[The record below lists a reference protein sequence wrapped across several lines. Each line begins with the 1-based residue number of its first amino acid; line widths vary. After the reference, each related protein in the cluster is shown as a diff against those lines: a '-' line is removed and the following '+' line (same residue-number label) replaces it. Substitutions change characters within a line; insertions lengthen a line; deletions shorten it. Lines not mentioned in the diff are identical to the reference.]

1 MTYLI
6 SLMIAQQSRNKSRSS
21 WYNTFMYVPKYSI
34 SPEVFG
40 AVSEIAEVKAI
51 VERSRVLPLN
61 QLQLQREAMI
71 RMVHTSTS
79 IEGNPLEE
87 YQVDKVLSGMSI
99 AADERSIIEV
109 KNYQAA
115 LKEVE
120 KLAEEDEPL
129 NEKIILQIHEIAM
142 KGLLPPEKTGHFR
155 PGPIYIV
162 DDMGNGKEKLRYEG
176 PPAEDL
182 KKLLK
187 NLLDWLK
194 KADKDQLHPVLK
206 AGIFHTQF
214 VHIHPFSDGNGR
226 VTRLLTNLLL
236 YKDKWDFRKVI
247 VLEGFYNKNRQDY
260 YNALSYGWDVK
271 YEEGAEITDWLE
283 YFMAGFLIE
292 ARKVAQKIESLGMS
306 KTHDKNTTVYLDPDE
321 LKIMDFIIS
330 TGKLRSD
337 DAVKLLNIAK
347 RTAQLKLKNLVGK
360 GVIKTEGK
368 GPATIYIQ
376 S

>member
-1 MTYLI
+1 
-6 SLMIAQQSRNKSRSS
+6 
-21 WYNTFMYVPKYSI
+21 MYQPKFSI

-99 AADERSIIEV
+99 AADDRSIIEV
-109 KNYQAA
+109 KNYQSA

-120 KLAEEDEPL
+120 KLAEEDGVL
-129 NEKIILQIHEIAM
+129 DEKTILQIHEIAM
-142 KGLLPPEKTGHFR
+142 KGLLPPEKVGKFR

-176 PPAEDL
+176 PPEKDL
-182 KKLLK
+182 KKLIK
-187 NLLDWLK
+187 ELLTWLE
-194 KADKDQLHPVLK
+194 KANKDELHPVLK

-247 VLEGFYNKNRQDY
+247 VLEEFYNKNRQNY
-260 YNALSYGWDVK
+260 YNALAYGWDIK
-271 YEEGAEITDWLE
+271 YQEGADITDWIE

-292 ARKVAQKIESLGMS
+292 ARKVATKIQSLGMA
-306 KTHDKNTTVYLDPDE
+306 KTHNKEETVYLDADE
-321 LKIMDFIIS
+321 IKIMDYLA
-330 TGKLRSD
+330 TTHKLKSD
-337 DAVKLLNIAK
+337 DLVKLLNIAK
-347 RTAQLKLKNLVGK
+347 RTAQLKLKALVEK
-360 GVIKTEGK
+360 GVIKSEGK
-368 GPATIYIQ
+368 GPATFYVANT
-376 S
+376 

>member
-1 MTYLI
+1 
-6 SLMIAQQSRNKSRSS
+6 
-21 WYNTFMYVPKYSI
+21 MYVPKYSI

-120 KLAEEDEPL
+120 KLAEENKPLDE
-129 NEKIILQIHEIAM
+129 KTILEIHEIAM
-142 KGLLPPEKTGHFR
+142 KGLLPAEKVGKFR

-162 DDMGNGKEKLRYEG
+162 DDMGDGKEKLRYEG
-176 PPAEDL
+176 PSADDL
-182 KKLLK
+182 KKLIK
-187 NLLDWLK
+187 ELLTWLE
-194 KADKDQLHPVLK
+194 KANKDELHPVLK

-226 VTRLLTNLLL
+226 VTRLLTNLIL

-247 VLEGFYNKNRQDY
+247 VLEGFYNKNREDY
-260 YNALSYGWDVK
+260 YNALSYGWEPK
-271 YEEGAEITDWLE
+271 YGEGADITDWIE

-292 ARKVAQKIESLGMS
+292 ARKVAQKIQSLGMA
-306 KTHDKNTTVYLDPDE
+306 KTHDKAATVYLDGDE
-321 LKIMDFIIS
+321 IKIMDYLA
-330 TGKLRSD
+330 TTHKLKSD
-337 DAVKLLNIAK
+337 DLVKLLNIAK
-347 RTAQLKLKNLVGK
+347 RTAQLKLKGLVEK
-360 GVIKTEGK
+360 GVIKAEGK
-368 GPATIYIQ
+368 GPSTFYVTTEG
-376 S
+376 

>member
-1 MTYLI
+1 
-6 SLMIAQQSRNKSRSS
+6 
-21 WYNTFMYVPKYSI
+21 MYSPKYSI

-99 AADERSIIEV
+99 AADEKSIIEV
-109 KNYQAA
+109 KNYQTA
-115 LKEVE
+115 LKEIE
-120 KLAEEDEPL
+120 KIAEENKSLD
-129 NEKIILQIHEIAM
+129 EKIILHIHEIAM
-142 KGLLPPEKTGHFR
+142 KGLLPATKVGVFR

-162 DDMGNGKEKLRYEG
+162 DDMGDGKEKLRYEG

-182 KKLLK
+182 KKLIK
-187 NLLDWLK
+187 DLLNWLD
-194 KADKDQLHPVLK
+194 KANKDQLHPVLK

-260 YNALSYGWDVK
+260 YNALAYGWDMK
-271 YEEGAEITDWLE
+271 YEEGSDITDWIE

-292 ARKVAQKIESLGMS
+292 ARKVSQKIESLGMA
-306 KTHDKNTTVYLDPDE
+306 KTHDKSTTVYLDGDE
-321 LKIMDFIIS
+321 LKIMDFLIS
-330 TGKLRSD
+330 TGKLTSED
-337 DAVKLLNIAK
+337 IIKLLHIAK
-347 RTAQLKLKNLVGK
+347 RTAQLKLKNLIEK
-360 GVIKTEGK
+360 GVIKSEGK
-368 GPATIYIQ
+368 GPSTFYT
-376 S
+376 SNT

>member
-1 MTYLI
+1 MFI
-6 SLMIAQQSRNKSRSS
+6 
-21 WYNTFMYVPKYSI
+21 PKYSI
-34 SPEVFG
+34 SPEVLG
-40 AVSEIAEVKAI
+40 AVSEISEVKVI

-87 YQVDKVLSGMSI
+87 YQVDKVLSGMSV
-99 AADERSIIEV
+99 AADDKSIIEV

-120 KLAEEDEPL
+120 KLAEANEPL
-129 NEKIILQIHEIAM
+129 DEKTILHLHAISM
-142 KGLLPPEKTGHFR
+142 KGLLPPEKTGAYR

-176 PPAEDL
+176 PPATDL
-182 KKLLK
+182 KKLIKELM
-187 NLLDWLK
+187 DWLK
-194 KADKDQLHPVLK
+194 KADKDELHPVLK

-247 VLEGFYNKNRQDY
+247 VLEEFYNKNRQDY
-260 YNALSYGWDVK
+260 YNALAYGWDQDYK
-271 YEEGAEITDWLE
+271 EGADITDWLE
-283 YFMAGFLIE
+283 YFMAGFLVE
-292 ARKVAQKIESLGMS
+292 ARKVAKKIQSLGMD
-306 KTHDKNTTVYLDPDE
+306 KTHDKASTVYLDGDE
-321 LKIMDFIIS
+321 LKIMDFLIS
-330 TGKLRSD
+330 TGKLKSED
-337 DAVKLLNIAK
+337 VIKLLNIAK
-347 RTAQLKLKNLVGK
+347 RTAQLKLKNLVEK
-360 GVIKTEGK
+360 GVIKSEGK
-368 GPATIYIQ
+368 GPSTFYI
-376 S
+376 SNT

>member
-1 MTYLI
+1 
-6 SLMIAQQSRNKSRSS
+6 
-21 WYNTFMYVPKYSI
+21 MYVPKYSI

-120 KLAEEDEPL
+120 KLAEDEGSL
-129 NEKIILQIHEIAM
+129 DEKTILHIHEIAM
-142 KGLLPPEKTGHFR
+142 KGLLPSEKVGKFR

-162 DDMGNGKEKLRYEG
+162 DDLGDGKEKLRYEG
-176 PPAEDL
+176 PPADDL
-182 KKLLK
+182 KKLIK
-187 NLLDWLK
+187 ELLDWLK

-247 VLEGFYNKNRQDY
+247 VLEEFYNKNRQDY
-260 YNALSYGWDVK
+260 YNALSYGWEVK
-271 YEEGAEITDWLE
+271 YENGADITDWLE

-292 ARKVAQKIESLGMS
+292 ARKVAQKIESLGMA
-306 KTHDKNTTVYLDPDE
+306 KTHDKAATVYLDPDE

-330 TGKLRSD
+330 TGKLKSD

-347 RTAQLKLKNLVGK
+347 RTAQLKLKNLVEK

>member
-1 MTYLI
+1 M
-6 SLMIAQQSRNKSRSS
+6 
-21 WYNTFMYVPKYSI
+21 FVPKYSI

-87 YQVDKVLSGMSI
+87 YQVDKVLSGMSV

-120 KLAEEDEPL
+120 KLADRENPLDE
-129 NEKIILQIHEIAM
+129 KTILDLHSLAM
-142 KGLLPPEKTGHFR
+142 KGLLPKEKTGAFR

-162 DDMGNGKEKLRYEG
+162 DDMGDGKEKLRYEG
-176 PPAEDL
+176 PPSEDL
-182 KKLLK
+182 KKLIK
-187 NLLDWLK
+187 ELLDWLK

-226 VTRLLTNLLL
+226 VTRLLTNLIL

-247 VLEGFYNKNRQDY
+247 VLEEFYNKNRQDY

-271 YEEGAEITDWLE
+271 YEERADITDWIE

-292 ARKVAQKIESLGMS
+292 ARKVAQKIQSLGMG
-306 KTHDKNTTVYLDPDE
+306 KTADKSTTVYLDPDE
-321 LKIMDFIIS
+321 LKIMDFLIS
-330 TGKLRSD
+330 NGKLRSED
-337 DAVKLLNIAK
+337 VIKLLNIAK
-347 RTAQLKLKNLVGK
+347 RTAQLKLKNLVEK
-360 GVIKTEGK
+360 GVIKSEGK
-368 GPATIYIQ
+368 GPATFYVAT
-376 S
+376 

>member
-1 MTYLI
+1 M
-6 SLMIAQQSRNKSRSS
+6 
-21 WYNTFMYVPKYSI
+21 FVPKYSI

-109 KNYQAA
+109 KNYQNA

-120 KLAEEDEPL
+120 KLAEEGKSLDE
-129 NEKIILQIHEIAM
+129 KTILHLHSLAM
-142 KGLLPPEKTGHFR
+142 KGLLPPEKTGAYR

-162 DDMGNGKEKLRYEG
+162 DDMGDGKEKLRYQG
-176 PPAEDL
+176 PPADDL
-182 KKLLK
+182 KKLIK
-187 NLLDWLK
+187 ELLDWLK
-194 KADKDQLHPVLK
+194 KADKEELHPVLK

-247 VLEGFYNKNRQDY
+247 VLEEFYNKNRQDY
-260 YNALSYGWDVK
+260 YNALAYGWEQEFKD
-271 YEEGAEITDWLE
+271 GADLTDWLE
-283 YFMAGFLIE
+283 YFMAGFLVE
-292 ARKVAQKIESLGMS
+292 ARKVAQKIQSLGMA
-306 KTHDKNTTVYLDPDE
+306 KTHDKAQTVYLDPDE
-321 LKIMDFIIS
+321 VKIMDYLATAHQFKSEDIM
-330 TGKLRSD
+330 
-337 DAVKLLNIAK
+337 KLLNIAK
-347 RTAQLKLKNLVGK
+347 RTAQLKLKGLVEK
-360 GVIKTEGK
+360 GVIKSEGK
-368 GPATIYIQ
+368 GPATSYV
-376 S
+376 SSEK